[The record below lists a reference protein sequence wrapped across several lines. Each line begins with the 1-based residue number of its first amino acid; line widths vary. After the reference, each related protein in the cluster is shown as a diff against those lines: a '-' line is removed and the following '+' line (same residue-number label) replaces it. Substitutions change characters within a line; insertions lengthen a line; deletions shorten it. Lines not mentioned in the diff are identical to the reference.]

1 MPISVRHAKPLDTTP
16 ANARGARRTAYA
28 VVLLLGFASSATLGG
43 TGTQPAARPTDASAE
58 ETLWQRIAT
67 LHATPPTSQPFEQ
80 WFVTAQRRDAL
91 LRDQLRLYLT
101 LYPGGQHRDEAIR
114 IELANLFELGTLRG
128 GDLAPLRARIAEI
141 LRAPPSP
148 AAEEEAA
155 YAELLCQPGEPGP
168 PPPPTRQAT
177 TAPIRPLD
185 IDLPAA
191 YRRYIARYP
200 RGRHVPRLATR
211 LFEEAARHA
220 DREGMRAIAEHL
232 GTHFPNHEETEMVL
246 GTWNRLESVGRP
258 FWAALRT
265 IDERTLDTREYVGH
279 SVLIVVWAGFDDA
292 ARQCVQRVEQ
302 FRCTYPDVR
311 VIGVAL
317 DETADATRVAARAL
331 GIEWPQCNDGR
342 GWGDE
347 FTRNW
352 GVRQVPFVFVIDRAG
367 MLAGATGGDNWE
379 RLAAQAL
386 VQRAPPPDSGSASD
400 GNP

>member
-1 MPISVRHAKPLDTTP
+1 M
-16 ANARGARRTAYA
+16 
-28 VVLLLGFASSATLGG
+28 LLLGFALSAALGG
-43 TGTQPAARPTDASAE
+43 TGIQPAARPPDASAE

-67 LHATPPTSQPFEQ
+67 LHATPATSQPFEQ
-80 WFVTAQRRDAL
+80 WFVTAERRDAM

-101 LYPGGQHRDEAIR
+101 LYPGGWHRDEAIR
-114 IELANLFELGTLRG
+114 LELAKLFELGTLRG

-155 YAELLCQPGEPGP
+155 YSELLCQPGEPAP
-168 PPPPTRQAT
+168 PTPPTRQAT
-177 TAPIRPLD
+177 TAPVRPLGAD
-185 IDLPAA
+185 SPAT
-191 YRRYIARYP
+191 YRRFIARYP
-200 RGRHVPRLATR
+200 RSRHVPRLATL
-211 LFEEAARHA
+211 LFEEAARYG

-232 GTHFPNHEETEMVL
+232 GTHFPNHEATEMVL

-265 IDERTLDTREYVGH
+265 LDERTLDTREYVGH
-279 SVLIVVWAGFDDA
+279 PVLIVVWAGFDDA

-302 FRCTYPDVR
+302 FRRTHTDVHA
-311 VIGVAL
+311 VGVSL

-331 GIEWPQCNDGR
+331 GIEWPQSNDGR

-367 MLAGATGGDNWE
+367 MLTGATGGDDWE
-379 RLAAQAL
+379 RLASQVLA
-386 VQRAPPPDSGSASD
+386 QRAPPADSRPTSD
-400 GNP
+400 GFP

>member
-1 MPISVRHAKPLDTTP
+1 MIC
-16 ANARGARRTAYA
+16 A
-28 VVLLLGFASSATLGG
+28 VVLLLGLAWSGALGG
-43 TGTQPAARPTDASAE
+43 TGAEPAARSPDTSAE

-67 LHATPPTSQPFEQ
+67 LDATPATSQPFEQ
-80 WFVTAQRRDAL
+80 WFVTAERRDAL

-114 IELANLFELGTLRG
+114 LELAKLFEFGTLRG
-128 GDLAPLRARIAEI
+128 GDLTPLRARVAEI

-185 IDLPAA
+185 ADLPAA

-200 RGRHVPRLATR
+200 RSRHVPRLATR

-265 IDERTLDTREYVGH
+265 IDERTLDTRAYVGH
-279 SVLIVVWAGFDDA
+279 PVLIVVWAGFNDA
-292 ARQCVQRVEQ
+292 ARRCVQRVEQ
-302 FRCTYPDVR
+302 FRRAHPDVHA
-311 VIGVAL
+311 VGVSL

-331 GIEWPQCNDGR
+331 HVRNQQRNAPEIGFCSCLIIRRCSCVFRRGFWRGCIEQGLCLGI
-342 GWGDE
+342 
-347 FTRNW
+347 
-352 GVRQVPFVFVIDRAG
+352 RQLKYVLLCFEILF
-367 MLAGATGGDNWE
+367 
-379 RLAAQAL
+379 
-386 VQRAPPPDSGSASD
+386 
-400 GNP
+400 